1 MKPSRPQP
9 LTGINVIDLTQ
20 IYNGPYA
27 TYLMAMAGANVIKV
41 EPPSGE
47 HLRQRSATS
56 GAALPFAML
65 NGNKRSVSIDLK
77 TAEGRELLL
86 CMAEKADVLAENF
99 APGALHKLGLG
110 WDVLRKRNP
119 RLIYASG
126 SGYGSDGPY
135 RDYPAMDLTVQA
147 ISGVMSVT
155 GTPDGPPMKAG
166 PAICDF
172 FGGVHLYSAIAT
184 ALFERERSGI
194 GRAVEVSM
202 MEAVYASLS
211 SSLGLFYGS
220 EGGVPMR
227 TGNRHGGLSLCPY
240 NVYAARD
247 GHIAI
252 ICNHE
257 THWQSLLRAMGQP
270 AWTSDP
276 RCQGMTERVRHM
288 DFIDTQMGNWT
299 AAYPKQELFEKLIA
313 ERVPCAPVRTL
324 DEVIAD
330 PHLHARRL
338 LEEIEHP
345 EFGRIT
351 VARSPLRFA
360 DSPLTELVPSA
371 ALGSGNREVLTGW
384 LGLSATRV
392 DALTQM
398 GVLHEA
404 ALPALAP

>member
-1 MKPSRPQP
+1 MSALRPQP
-9 LTGINVIDLTQ
+9 LTGITVVDLTQ

-47 HLRQRSATS
+47 HLRQRSANS

-65 NGNKRSVSIDLK
+65 NGNKKSVTIDLK
-77 TAEGRELLL
+77 KLEGRNLLFQ
-86 CMAEKADVLAENF
+86 MIAKADVLVENF
-99 APGALHKLGLG
+99 APGTLKRLGLG
-110 WDVLRKRNP
+110 WEEAHNCNP

-126 SGYGSDGPY
+126 SGFGSDGPY

-147 ISGVMSVT
+147 ISGVMSIT
-155 GTPDGPPMKAG
+155 GTPNGPPLKAG

-172 FGGVHLYSAIAT
+172 FGGIHLYSAITT
-184 ALFERERSGI
+184 ALFERERTQL

-220 EGGVPMR
+220 ENKLPMR

-240 NVYAARD
+240 NVYPASD
-247 GHIAI
+247 GYIAI

-257 THWQSLLRAMGQP
+257 THWLNLLRVMDRSELAK
-270 AWTSDP
+270 DP
-276 RCQGMTERVRHM
+276 RCGNMTERVRNM
-288 DFIDTQMGNWT
+288 DFIDDLLTAWTTQH
-299 AAYPKQELFEKLIA
+299 PKQSLFEKLIA

-324 DEVIAD
+324 DEVISD

-338 LEEIEHP
+338 LEEIDHP
-345 EFGRIT
+345 EFGKIT

-360 DSPLTELVPSA
+360 GSPLTELKPSPR
-371 ALGSGNREVLTGW
+371 LGVDNNNVFGDW
-384 LGLSATRV
+384 LELGDARV
-392 DALTQM
+392 EKLRDM
-398 GVLHEA
+398 GA
-404 ALPALAP
+404 I